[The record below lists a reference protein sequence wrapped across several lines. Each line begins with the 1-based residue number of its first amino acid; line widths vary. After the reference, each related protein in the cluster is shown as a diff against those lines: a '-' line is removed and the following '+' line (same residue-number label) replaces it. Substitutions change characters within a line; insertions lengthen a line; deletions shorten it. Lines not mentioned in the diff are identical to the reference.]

1 MPAADTRQAT
11 SSVGER
17 YRVLLDVGR
26 TLAATLS
33 TQDLYAAIHRETA
46 RVISASGFYISTYD
60 HGRDLA
66 TIVYLAD
73 KKDVRPAN
81 MTYRGSAS
89 AVISSRKAVLVKDR
103 LAGRSPSQEDEEHPA
118 EGKEEARVTRSAIS
132 APMIHKG
139 KLIGSLSAQSYRPA
153 AYSEEDLAL
162 LQGIADISAVAIDNA
177 HHVDEL
183 ERRRVEAEQIEEIG
197 RALTSSLEARDVM
210 GKVISAVTDV
220 LNVDGAAVWM
230 CDDPMGMVA
239 RLAASGGDVI
249 LPEGL
254 VWDMSGVLGDQLLDE
269 KKPVILDD
277 LATSPLVPENL
288 QEHLTK
294 GSGIAAPLVLGGVA
308 AGILAAGSRKVRHF
322 VPDDTEVLQRLA
334 SQAAVAMENARLHA
348 NVKALS
354 LTDPLTGIPNRRRL
368 QIHLDK
374 EVAAAR
380 RGRPLVLVVFDIDDF
395 KRCNDTLGHLAGD
408 DILRAFAEI
417 LDVQNRAMNLVVRYG
432 GDEFVSI
439 LSDTDAAGADLYV
452 TRVRDRVSADAVM
465 SPLGIT
471 VSVGVA
477 VFDPVTMRTVD
488 DLIHAADADM
498 YRAKEAR
505 RQAGITT
512 F

>member
-1 MPAADTRQAT
+1 M
-11 SSVGER
+11 
-17 YRVLLDVGR
+17 LLDVGR

-33 TQDLYAAIHRETA
+33 THDLYAAIHRETA

-73 KKDVRPAN
+73 KHDVRAAN

-89 AVISSRKAVLVKDR
+89 AVMSSRKAVLVKDR
-103 LAGRSPSQEDEEHPA
+103 LEGQSPSQ
-118 EGKEEARVTRSAIS
+118 GEEAEIQEEEGEAQESQEEPEVTRSAIS

-139 KLIGSLSAQSYRPA
+139 KLIGSLSAQSYRPG

-183 ERRRVEAEQIEEIG
+183 ERRRVEAVQIEEIG
-197 RALTSSLEARDVM
+197 RALTSSLETRDVM

-220 LNVDGAAVWM
+220 LNVDGSAVWL

-239 RLAASGGDVI
+239 RLAASGGDVT

-254 VWDMSGVLGDQLLDE
+254 IWDMSGVLGDQLLDE
-269 KKPVILDD
+269 KRPVILDD

-288 QEHLTK
+288 REHLTK
-294 GSGIAAPLVLGGVA
+294 GSGMAAPLIVGGIA
-308 AGILAAGSRKVRHF
+308 AGILAAGSRKERHF
-322 VPDDTEVLQRLA
+322 APDDTEVLQRLA

-348 NVKALS
+348 SVKALS

-408 DILRAFAEI
+408 DILRAFADI

-439 LSDTDAAGADLYV
+439 LSDTDHAGAELYV
-452 TRVRDRVSADAVM
+452 ARVRDRVSADAVM
-465 SPLGIT
+465 SPLGIS

-498 YRAKEAR
+498 YRAKEQR
-505 RQAGITT
+505 RQAGTTT

>member
-1 MPAADTRQAT
+1 
-11 SSVGER
+11 
-17 YRVLLDVGR
+17 VLLHVGR

-33 TQDLYAAIHRETA
+33 TDDLYSAIHRETA

-73 KKDVRPAN
+73 KKDVRTAN

-103 LAGRSPSQEDEEHPA
+103 LADQAPSEEEA
-118 EGKEEARVTRSAIS
+118 EEARAGEDGDAPESEGETQVTRSAIS

-139 KLIGSLSAQSYRPA
+139 RLIGSLSAQSYRPA
-153 AYSEEDLAL
+153 AYSNEDLAL

-183 ERRRVEAEQIEEIG
+183 ERRRIEAEQIEEIG
-197 RALTSSLEARDVM
+197 RALTSSLDSRDVL
-210 GKVISAVTDV
+210 GKVISAVNDV
-220 LNVDGAAVWM
+220 LNVDGAAVWL

-239 RLAASGGDVI
+239 RLAAAGGDVI

-288 QEHLTK
+288 REHLTK
-294 GSGIAAPLVLGGVA
+294 GSGMAAPLIVGKAA

-322 VPDDTEVLQRLA
+322 APDDTEVLQRLA

-348 NVKALS
+348 SVKALS

-380 RGRPLVLVVFDIDDF
+380 RGRPLVLIVFDIDDF

-439 LSDTDAAGADLYV
+439 LSDTDQAGADLYV
-452 TRVRDRVSADAVM
+452 ARVRDRVSADAVM

-488 DLIHAADADM
+488 DLVHAADADM
-498 YRAKEAR
+498 YRAKELR
-505 RQAGITT
+505 RQAGITN